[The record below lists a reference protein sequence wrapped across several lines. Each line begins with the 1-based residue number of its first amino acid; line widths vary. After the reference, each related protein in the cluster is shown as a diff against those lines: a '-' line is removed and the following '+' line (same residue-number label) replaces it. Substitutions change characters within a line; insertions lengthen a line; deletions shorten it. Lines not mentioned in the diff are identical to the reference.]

1 MQNEKQDILYQA
13 AYVWKELMSYR
24 YVFTYGYKGNLH
36 TINLT
41 FSPEDFPHLAGFQC
55 LKDIRL
61 PRYNPRKI
69 VDMVL
74 QQKITY
80 TDIQKAALFH
90 ELVEPRLAAL
100 VQLKEALDCD
110 FDLFTYVP
118 RFYPFITKIKA
129 DYLIATQQEP
139 ISFVFI
145 IKESPSGK
153 SVCDYLC
160 CSAFE
165 KGDRD
170 YRTNQQRRTLLKKTR
185 IHIESQSISVLY
197 NRLVDEPSA
206 TEESF
211 FQSAFL

>member
-1 MQNEKQDILYQA
+1 MQNEKQAILYQA

-24 YVFTYGYKGNLH
+24 YVFTCGYKGNLH
-36 TINLT
+36 AINLT
-41 FSPEDFPHLAGFQC
+41 FSPEDFPHLAGFQY

-80 TDIQKAALFH
+80 TNVQKAAQFN
-90 ELVEPRLAAL
+90 EFVEPRLAAL

-129 DYLIATQQEP
+129 DYLIAHAARTH
-139 ISFVFI
+139 I
-145 IKESPSGK
+145 ICIYHQGIP
-153 SVCDYLC
+153 
-160 CSAFE
+160 
-165 KGDRD
+165 
-170 YRTNQQRRTLLKKTR
+170 
-185 IHIESQSISVLY
+185 
-197 NRLVDEPSA
+197 
-206 TEESF
+206 
-211 FQSAFL
+211 

>member
-13 AYVWKELMSYR
+13 ACVWKELMTYR
-24 YVFTYGYKGNLH
+24 YVFTYGYKGHLH

-41 FSPEDFPHLAGFQC
+41 FSSEDFPHLAGFQY

-110 FDLFTYVP
+110 FDLFTYAP

-129 DYLIATQQEP
+129 DYLIVTQQEP

-145 IKESPSGK
+145 LKESPGGESI
-153 SVCDYLC
+153 CDYLC

-185 IHIESQSISVLY
+185 IHIESENVTVLY
-197 NRLVDEPSA
+197 NRLMENSFA
-206 TEESF
+206 TE
-211 FQSAFL
+211 

>member
-24 YVFTYGYKGNLH
+24 YVLIYGYKGHLH

-41 FSPEDFPHLAGFQC
+41 FSPEDFPHLAGFQY

-80 TDIQKAALFH
+80 TDVQKASQFH
-90 ELVEPRLAAL
+90 EFVEPRLAAL
-100 VQLKEALDCD
+100 IQLKEVLDCD

-118 RFYPFITKIKA
+118 RFYPFTTKIKA
-129 DYLIATQQEP
+129 DYLIATQRDP

-145 IKESPSGK
+145 LKESSNGE
-153 SVCDYLC
+153 SICDYLC

-165 KGDRD
+165 KGERD

-185 IHIESQSISVLY
+185 IHIESENITVLY

-211 FQSAFL
+211 LTTI

>member
-13 AYVWKELMSYR
+13 ACVWKELMSYR

-36 TINLT
+36 TINLM
-41 FSPEDFPHLAGFQC
+41 FSPEDFPHLAGFQY

-69 VDMVL
+69 VDMIL
-74 QQKITY
+74 QHKITY
-80 TDIQKAALFH
+80 SNVQKAAQFH
-90 ELVEPRLAAL
+90 EFVEPRLAAL
-100 VQLKEALDCD
+100 IQLKEALDCD

-145 IKESPSGK
+145 LKGSPSGE
-153 SVCDYLC
+153 SICDYLC

-170 YRTNQQRRTLLKKTR
+170 YRANQQRRTLLKKTR
-185 IHIESQSISVLY
+185 IHIESQSTTVLY

-206 TEESF
+206 TEKSF
-211 FQSAFL
+211 LTTV

>member
-1 MQNEKQDILYQA
+1 MQNEKQAILYQA

-24 YVFTYGYKGNLH
+24 YVFTCGYKGNLH
-36 TINLT
+36 AINLT
-41 FSPEDFPHLAGFQC
+41 FSPEDFPHLAGFQY

-80 TDIQKAALFH
+80 TNVQKAAQFH
-90 ELVEPRLAAL
+90 EFVEPRLAAL

-129 DYLIATQQEP
+129 DYLITTQQEP

-145 IKESPSGK
+145 IKESPSGE

-160 CSAFE
+160 FSAFA
-165 KGDRD
+165 KGERLSGEPATQDAV
-170 YRTNQQRRTLLKKTR
+170 KKD
-185 IHIESQSISVLY
+185 SYSY
-197 NRLVDEPSA
+197 
-206 TEESF
+206 
-211 FQSAFL
+211 